1 MARSQIEQKDSS
13 RLKKDESVF
22 ERRGTNGRFLPGH
35 CGGPGNPHAQR
46 VHRLRSALLNTVTST
61 DIEEVVHKLISMAKG
76 GDVAAIKELLDRT
89 IGKPVT
95 AVELS
100 GADGEPLQLVR
111 FQHVIMQ
118 ALSEFPEA
126 RIAVAIRLKELIDV
140 QDGAVAGFVSDGIG
154 PCGDDGASRAGA

>member
-1 MARSQIEQKDSS
+1 MIEK
-13 RLKKDESVF
+13 
-22 ERRGTNGRFLPGH
+22 RGVNGRFLPGH

-46 VHRLRSALLNTVTST
+46 VHRLRSALLNTVTPT
-61 DIEEVVHKLISMAKG
+61 DIEEIVHKLISMAKG

-100 GADGEPLQLVR
+100 GVDGEPLQFVR

-126 RIAVAIRLKELIDV
+126 KIMLATRLKELIDV
-140 QDGAVAGFVSDGIG
+140 GRDGESSEFVGDGAG
-154 PCGDDGASRAGA
+154 PVTHDGASGLRP